1 MASRPLNATSPRLRV
16 LVADDEPAA
25 RDKLRRL
32 LKKHDD
38 VELVGAVSNGTEATQ
53 AIAALSPNVVLL
65 DIRMPELDG
74 FSVIARSKASAAFY
88 TIFVTAYDEYAIR
101 AFDVRALDYLLKPFD
116 AARLAAALR
125 RARDQIELTRRA
137 ETSEQGEVAAAV
149 IAQLAPPAS
158 EADIDE
164 ASVGYLER
172 ICIRSLG
179 RTQIVR
185 VAAIEW
191 IEAYGNYVRLHALGE
206 HPLARDTL
214 SGLVARLD
222 PSKFCRIHRS
232 AVVNIDKVRDM
243 RPTTSGDYIVRLDS
257 GVRLRLS
264 RGYRAELLGRMSR

>member
-1 MASRPLNATSPRLRV
+1 MDLRPRNSASPTLRV

-32 LKKHDD
+32 LKEHED
-38 VELVGAVSNGTEATQ
+38 VELVGTVANGAEATR
-53 AIAALSPNVVLL
+53 AIATLSPNLVLL

-74 FSVIARSKASAAFY
+74 FSVIERSTASMFY

-116 AARLAAALR
+116 AARLTAALR
-125 RARDQIELTRRA
+125 RAREQIELTRLA
-137 ETSEQGEVAAAV
+137 EGGEHDEAPAAV
-149 IAQLAPPAS
+149 IEQLAPPAS
-158 EADIDE
+158 EAEIEE
-164 ASVGYLER
+164 AGAGYLER

-191 IEAYGNYVRLHALGE
+191 IEAYGNYVRLHAVGE

-214 SGLVARLD
+214 TRLVSRLD
-222 PSKFCRIHRS
+222 PTMFCRIHRS
-232 AVVNIDKVRDM
+232 AVVNIDKVREI

-257 GVRLRLS
+257 GIRLRLS
-264 RGYRAELLGRMSR
+264 RGYRAGLLARMSK